1 MRPAAHI
8 VQGTVS
14 AAALYPFF
22 GGKAVLFGLSVIL
35 IDLDHVIEYVW
46 DTGDWSLR
54 GFFVYHEV
62 LFRNLQADFL
72 SLNIFHTVEFYL
84 LGAWLGQWFPFLYP
98 VVAGCLFHHLFDFIG
113 LVHLGHPGCKAYS
126 FVDYFVRRK
135 GHALTI
141 RDVLNHPAADVRGT
155 AGIEEW
161 KVRWGVGAD
170 GAR

>member
-84 LGAWLGQWFPFLYP
+84 LGAWLGS
-98 VVAGCLFHHLFDFIG
+98 
-113 LVHLGHPGCKAYS
+113 PGACS
-126 FVDYFVRRK
+126 TTSSTSSGSSISV
-135 GHALTI
+135 I
-141 RDVLNHPAADVRGT
+141 P
-155 AGIEEW
+155 
-161 KVRWGVGAD
+161 
-170 GAR
+170 GARHTRSSTISSGGKAMR